1 VNEDKATRYN
11 RLKRQAGIA
20 SVAWGVVFL
29 LVLVVSGGSIA
40 LRDAAAATASGVFPA
55 AWGRPA
61 TVVVYVLLITL
72 LNEAGSLP
80 LSFYGGFILERRYGF
95 ARQPIRAWLV
105 DQLKSLAL
113 GLLLGSAAAV
123 ILYALIARFPIGWWL
138 PAAAVFT
145 LLIVGLANL
154 APLLLLP
161 LFYSVK
167 PLNRETLRARLVAL
181 GERAGA
187 RVIDAYEWGLGE
199 KTSKANAA
207 LTGIGG
213 SRRILVSDTMLAEY
227 SDDEIEVVLAHEL
240 AHHVHGDLWKG
251 LAFETVLIL
260 AGFFAASWL
269 LRFAAPLGL
278 GFDELGKRRH
288 GTEPTLFFCDE
299 LLEVYGSE
307 DASTAEG
314 ASYAVEHWAAAG
326 FWKELIAGLEAFR
339 ARECDGLP
347 LAFWTWHDKVEDQ
360 HAAHT
365 SDELAEAFG
374 EPWFDEDR
382 FLSAAAVML
391 DGVKAFWDGLWEDH
405 VKGRTSL

>member
-11 RLKRQAGIA
+11 RLKRRIGII
-20 SVAWGVVFL
+20 SVAWSVVFL
-29 LVLVVSGGSIA
+29 LAMVVSGGSIA
-40 LRDAAAATASGVFPA
+40 LRDGAAATATAVFPA
-55 AWGRPA
+55 AITRSA
-61 TVVVYVLLITL
+61 TVVVYVLLFTL

-80 LSFYGGFILERRYGF
+80 LAFYGGFVLEHRYGLS
-95 ARQPIRAWLV
+95 RQPIGAWLV
-105 DQLKSLAL
+105 DQLKSLGL

-123 ILYALIARFPIGWWL
+123 ILYALIARFPFGWWL
-138 PAAAVFT
+138 PAAAVFA
-145 LLIVGLANL
+145 LLIVGLANI

-187 RVIDAYEWGLGE
+187 RVVDAYEWGLGE

-251 LAFETVLIL
+251 LVFETVLIL

-269 LRFAAPLGL
+269 LRLAVPLARL
-278 GFDELGKRRH
+278 G
-288 GTEPTLFFCDE
+288 
-299 LLEVYGSE
+299 
-307 DASTAEG
+307 STAD
-314 ASYAVEHWAAAG
+314 
-326 FWKELIAGLEAFR
+326 IAGLPLLLLA
-339 ARECDGLP
+339 AGAVSLVALP
-347 LAFWTWHDKVEDQ
+347 
-360 HAAHT
+360 AAHAMSRAHERSADRFALKLT
-365 SDELAEAFG
+365 GNGAAFISAMRRLAAQNLAEE
-374 EPWFDEDR
+374 EPSEVVQWLFYSHPPIRER
-382 FLSAAAVML
+382 IAAAQSFL
-391 DGVKAFWDGLWEDH
+391 
-405 VKGRTSL
+405 RSS